1 KQHLSKIGMAML
13 TSQVVQEQASEL
25 RLYASEVKQPGFI
38 QKMTAQLEELK
49 NANIT
54 ADDLTDIISRVKSAN
69 DPAANQ
75 ACLAKMHDVERRVG
89 KEWRTRGSQGQ

>member
-1 KQHLSKIGMAML
+1 
-13 TSQVVQEQASEL
+13 
-25 RLYASEVKQPGFI
+25 
-38 QKMTAQLEELK
+38 MTVQLEELK

-75 ACLAKMHDVERRVG
+75 AWLAKMHDVEIIYHAYEDRLRDRYIGNSELYRQLVSYLQ
-89 KEWRTRGSQGQ
+89 KSP